1 MFDHD
6 DFPLAAIITT
16 VSLAALTLYVFLKV
30 AVFLAPT
37 PVQVTVTAPPRAA
50 GAAITTAGVI
60 TVGIDLDPGAYQT
73 LAGPTCYWALLDA
86 TTGGEDDVAASG
98 HGAGPVGIDVT
109 GHAALATTGCGN
121 WTTANHASRRW
132 TWLP

>member
-1 MFDHD
+1 MFDYD
-6 DFPLAAIITT
+6 DFPLPAIIGG
-16 VSLAALTLYVFLKV
+16 VIFAAVMMLGVLNVTILLG
-30 AVFLAPT
+30 PT
-37 PVQVTVTAPPRAA
+37 PVQVTVTAPPPAA
-50 GAAITTAGVI
+50 GAAITTAGVL
-60 TVGIDLDPGAYQT
+60 TVGADLDPGAYQT

-86 TTGGEDDVAASG
+86 TTGRQDDVAASG

-121 WTTANHASRRW
+121 WTGAAHAPRRW